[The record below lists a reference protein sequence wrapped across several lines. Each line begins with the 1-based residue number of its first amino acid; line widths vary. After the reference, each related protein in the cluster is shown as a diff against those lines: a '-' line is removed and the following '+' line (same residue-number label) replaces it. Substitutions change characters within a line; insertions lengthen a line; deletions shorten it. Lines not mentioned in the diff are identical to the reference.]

1 MLWGDFQSATALQ
14 FNINFVKCT
23 GSPDC
28 KTDAEI
34 KKYLSDKYIMI
45 LSNQVTFD
53 NAEFGE

>member
-34 KKYLSDKYIMI
+34 KKYLADKYIMI

-53 NAEFGE
+53 TA